1 MLNVCFVLITDFII
15 NTCLWHDISNQKIT
29 VRVVCLSNYFR
40 FQILHFPRAHKLENL
55 RVEMTHMGGALYGKI
70 FSLIIVSMKDVIY
83 YKINNDRAFI
93 WIKTL
98 ECSNWNYN
106 ALGICNLSGSL
117 ISIYFN
123 WHYIFPLR
131 EAINVC
137 G

>member
-1 MLNVCFVLITDFII
+1 MLNVCFVMITDFII

-29 VRVVCLSNYFR
+29 VRVVCVSQIISDFR
-40 FQILHFPRAHKLENL
+40 SCISLGHKLENWRL
-55 RVEMTHMGGALYGKI
+55 EMSHMGAVLYGKI

-106 ALGICNLSGSL
+106 AL
-117 ISIYFN
+117 
-123 WHYIFPLR
+123 IFLV
-131 EAINVC
+131 A
-137 G
+137 